1 MTTIE
6 KHQKIEKP
14 SPHER
19 IERYF
24 EVHPPVPLN
33 FHAKKLMHWGRTDVA
48 TLDALWHQY
57 VEKGVTH
64 SHHLAD
70 LFNQSMRARDLVREA
85 NSVAIFGP
93 GFGDEIDIIQEMRQ
107 GEIWAIEPNHNAW
120 PVLGFERDNLQI
132 VSNVSALP
140 ILQGPV
146 IFVAVHVLRQPS
158 LADDEAMRA
167 FAAQLLRVAPS
178 GFTLLSTL
186 PNSYQVDSKF
196 AQAPAQF
203 CHGGIDADDLLCAW
217 LRELGADAK
226 ITMGRSNCLPR
237 ARLAKI
243 EVLS

>member
-1 MTTIE
+1 L
-6 KHQKIEKP
+6 
-14 SPHER
+14 R
-19 IERYF
+19 IVR
-24 EVHPPVPLN
+24 
-33 FHAKKLMHWGRTDVA
+33 DVSG
-48 TLDALWHQY
+48 L
-57 VEKGVTH
+57 
-64 SHHLAD
+64 
-70 LFNQSMRARDLVREA
+70 
-85 NSVAIFGP
+85 
-93 GFGDEIDIIQEMRQ
+93 
-107 GEIWAIEPNHNAW
+107 
-120 PVLGFERDNLQI
+120 PVL
-132 VSNVSALP
+132 A
-140 ILQGPV
+140 GPV

-203 CHGGIDADDLLCAW
+203 CHGGIDADDLLCKW